1 MLLKVM
7 EEIFI
12 MSKKKLLD
20 LVRDKVRFK
29 HYSYSTE
36 RTYVHWIKHYI
47 VFHGKKHP
55 VEMGKIEIESFLTFL
70 ATKKKVSPTTQN

>member
-1 MLLKVM
+1 M

-29 HYSYSTE
+29 HYSFSTE

-55 VEMGKIEIESFLTFL
+55 IEMGKTEIESFLTFL
-70 ATKKKVSPTTQN
+70 ATKKLVSPTTQN